1 MKNGFIK
8 TVLWALF
15 VIVTLPASSAP
26 PEISDKLKNL
36 LDGGIKDGSMKPPVS
51 KSFQQKLKALAD
63 EGEAQAQYYYG
74 MTLTYQSDWKEYRKE
89 AKGYLTSAMNAGCV
103 AAMGGLAA
111 VLNGEQKYEEAID
124 MTLRGA
130 ESGDTMSQIAI
141 SGHYA
146 RGDRQLEQSLSTS
159 YAWDLLAQRQNHS
172 LFFEP
177 AIVEGLEEKKAKMTE
192 EELQLALAH
201 FETLS
206 KEVPVAKY
214 YFCGQ
219 SLMDASK
226 NASINPLR

>member
-8 TVLWALF
+8 TVLWASF
-15 VIVTLPASSAP
+15 VIVTLPAFSAP
-26 PEISDKLKNL
+26 SEMSDKLKNL
-36 LDGGIKDGSMKPPVS
+36 LNGGIKDGSMTPPVS

-74 MTLTYQSDWKEYRKE
+74 MTLTFQGDYNVEE
-89 AKGYLTSAMNAGCV
+89 AKRYLTSATEAGCV

-111 VLNGEQKYEEAID
+111 VLNGEQKYEQAIA

-177 AIVEGLEEKKAKMTE
+177 AIVAGLEEKKAKMTE

-226 NASINPLR
+226 NSSINPLR